1 MDTVVENNTKLIL
14 RSNEM
19 KRVMK
24 KEDIVNEIALKTN
37 FYKCNIRVILDA
49 LDDIIIENMSAATK
63 KEPSE
68 IHLSLGFVFGGRY
81 SPKHEVRDPR
91 TGEKVMTPAKY
102 IPYARFSPHF
112 RKKINK
118 KK

>member
-1 MDTVVENNTKLIL
+1 MERVL
-14 RSNEM
+14 
-19 KRVMK
+19 KR
-24 KEDIVNEIALKTN
+24 KELVDELASRTN
-37 FYKCNIRVILDA
+37 FYKKNIDVILDA

-81 SPKHEVRDPR
+81 SPKHEARDPR
-91 TGEKVMTPAKY
+91 TGETVITPAKY

>member
-1 MDTVVENNTKLIL
+1 MERVL
-14 RSNEM
+14 
-19 KRVMK
+19 KRQ
-24 KEDIVNEIALKTN
+24 ELVNLLSEKTG
-37 FYKCNIRVILDA
+37 FYKKNIDEILDA
-49 LDDIIIENMSAATK
+49 LDDVIVENMSAATK

-81 SPKHEVRDPR
+81 SPKHEARDPR
-91 TGEKVMTPAKY
+91 TGETVMTPAKY

>member
-1 MDTVVENNTKLIL
+1 ME
-14 RSNEM
+14 
-19 KRVMK
+19 RVMK
-24 KEDIVNEIALKTN
+24 RKELVEELAARTG
-37 FYKCNIRVILDA
+37 FYKCNINLMLEA
-49 LDDIIIENMSAATK
+49 LDDIIVESMSTATK

-81 SPKHEVRDPR
+81 SPKHEARDPR
-91 TGEKVMTPAKY
+91 DGSVITTPAKY

>member
-1 MDTVVENNTKLIL
+1 MERVL
-14 RSNEM
+14 
-19 KRVMK
+19 KR
-24 KEDIVNEIALKTN
+24 KELVDELASRTN
-37 FYKCNIRVILDA
+37 FYKKNIDEILDA
-49 LDDIIIENMSAATK
+49 LDDVIVENMSAATK

-81 SPKHEVRDPR
+81 SPKHEARDPR
-91 TGEKVMTPAKY
+91 TGETVITPAKY

>member
-1 MDTVVENNTKLIL
+1 MERVLKRKELVEELAL
-14 RSNEM
+14 R
-19 KRVMK
+19 
-24 KEDIVNEIALKTN
+24 TN
-37 FYKCNIRVILDA
+37 FYKKNIDTILDA
-49 LDDIIIENMSAATK
+49 LDDVIVENMSAATK

-102 IPYARFSPHF
+102 IPYARFSPNF

-118 KK
+118 KKR